1 MADNIIIAVFG
12 ASKATK
18 AAPVWRISRGM
29 KLKILGLDLPEYYQV
44 HFSNTPVQGEAT
56 PVLAS
61 SDTVDIPDVYFQSGS
76 DVYAWVY
83 MTPEEGVAYTVRM
96 ITIPV
101 KARPDVSDEQPTP
114 VQESIIDQAI
124 AVLNEAIES
133 LHVTTQIEETTVE
146 IDHLFNVNVTTYLQT
161 IPANGTKRI
170 LGVCLTS
177 DGSVASIVSSP
188 GSRVDVY
195 GNTVWSVDITR
206 RNSLQSAT
214 TLKGTLHVYWI
225 D

>member
-1 MADNIIIAVFG
+1 MVDNIITAIFG
-12 ASKATK
+12 TSKATK
-18 AAPVWRISRGM
+18 TAPVWRISRGM

-61 SDTVDIPDVYFQSGS
+61 SDTVDIPDVYFQSGN

-101 KARPDVSDEQPTP
+101 KARPDVSGEEPTP

-146 IDHLFNVNVTTYLQT
+146 IDHSFNAGSISWVCTM
-161 IPANGTKRI
+161 PSNGTKRI
-170 LGVCLTS
+170 LGVCLTT
-177 DGSVASIVSSP
+177 DGGVTYIVSSP
-188 GSRVDVY
+188 GSRTDAY
-195 GNTVWSVDITR
+195 GNTIWSVEITR
-206 RNSLQSAT
+206 KNSLQSVV
-214 TLKGTLHVYWI
+214 TLIGTLHVFWI